1 MAMTR
6 KKKKHIRIQNNK
18 IRRYC
23 RWKKISVEE
32 YWLRKSGLYHLA
44 EQISQFGTSFREFA
58 SSISKS
64 MGNLFIG
71 YGNYLLG
78 VGERLDEES

>member
-44 EQISQFGTSFREFA
+44 EQISKLGVSFMEMA
-58 SSISKS
+58 SSISKI